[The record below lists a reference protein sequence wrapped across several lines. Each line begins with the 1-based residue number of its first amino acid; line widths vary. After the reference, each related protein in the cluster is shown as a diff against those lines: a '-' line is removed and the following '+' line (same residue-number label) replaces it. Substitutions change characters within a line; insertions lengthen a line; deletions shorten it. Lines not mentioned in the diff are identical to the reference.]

1 MPWGEV
7 PSPKCPREVSSRRMT
22 SGPSRGPPRRWC
34 DLPEL
39 PGQSD
44 LGSRQLRALLGGAG
58 GVEIAKSI
66 HEGMRAAGVQE
77 GDAEEHDLTRYR
89 ATRRSTI

>member
-1 MPWGEV
+1 
-7 PSPKCPREVSSRRMT
+7 
-22 SGPSRGPPRRWC
+22 
-34 DLPEL
+34 
-39 PGQSD
+39 
-44 LGSRQLRALLGGAG
+44 
-58 GVEIAKSI
+58 VEIAKSI